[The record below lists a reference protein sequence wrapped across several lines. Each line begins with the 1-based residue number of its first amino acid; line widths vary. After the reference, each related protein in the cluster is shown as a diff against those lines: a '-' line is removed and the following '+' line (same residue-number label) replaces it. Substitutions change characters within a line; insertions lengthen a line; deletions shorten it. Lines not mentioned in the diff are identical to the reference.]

1 MHPIKSSLS
10 SVSCAR
16 GCSVAQCSREAVQI
30 ASLIISGLGMCSSS
44 GIYDQLT
51 VSSTGKSGMSVWQ
64 PSSSAEGIHHPDKS
78 AIKHFIKE
86 GPTVEVMLGFHLA
99 IHLVLSN
106 REQIAHQ
113 LPIGK
118 RHTVHV
124 TLITSLRQ
132 EQSGHGYYPNT
143 DKISSLNTESH
154 HCGLLEKHNRRSF

>member
-1 MHPIKSSLS
+1 MYSI
-10 SVSCAR
+10 
-16 GCSVAQCSREAVQI
+16 CSEGTGFVTYRCECIRLKVVCLQSHEHAWGGGVAQRSREAVQI
-30 ASLIISGLGMCSSS
+30 ASLIISGLGMCSSR

-78 AIKHFIKE
+78 AIKCFIKE
-86 GPTVEVMLGFHLA
+86 GPTVEVMPDDHLP
-99 IHLVLSN
+99 IHLLLSN

-124 TLITSLRQ
+124 TLITSLRH
-132 EQSGHGYYPNT
+132 E
-143 DKISSLNTESH
+143 
-154 HCGLLEKHNRRSF
+154 